1 VAIVGTDHTVMLVQ
15 DIDAAIATYQDRL
28 GLALSHRVDHTEAGI
43 RQAFFSQLD
52 RALFP
57 GGYAVAEDNTA

>member
-1 VAIVGTDHTVMLVQ
+1 MVCCARGVVMAIVGT
-15 DIDAAIATYQDRL
+15 
-28 GLALSHRVDHTEAGI
+28 DHTEAGI

-57 GGYAVAEDNTA
+57 DGYAVAEDNTA